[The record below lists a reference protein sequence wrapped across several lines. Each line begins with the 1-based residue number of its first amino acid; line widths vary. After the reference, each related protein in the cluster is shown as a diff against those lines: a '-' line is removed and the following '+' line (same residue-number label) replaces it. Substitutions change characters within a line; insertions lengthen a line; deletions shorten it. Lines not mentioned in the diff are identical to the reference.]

1 MGQNQPKKLVLN
13 RETVRDLTK
22 DELEGIEGGANGVT
36 KWTGDGIIY
45 PANRVCCVEMTTD
58 ICLV

>member
-22 DELEGIEGGANGVT
+22 DELVGIEGGKGGFTDGGTCESCGVPLESRDT
-36 KWTGDGIIY
+36 IF
-45 PANRVCCVEMTTD
+45 PCCV
-58 ICLV
+58 CP